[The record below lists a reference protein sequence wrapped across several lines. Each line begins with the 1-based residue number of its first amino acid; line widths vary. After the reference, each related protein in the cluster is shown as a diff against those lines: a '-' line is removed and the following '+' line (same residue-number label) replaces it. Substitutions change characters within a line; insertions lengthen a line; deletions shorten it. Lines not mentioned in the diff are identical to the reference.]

1 MFPKSDH
8 YLVTS
13 IGRREFVATTLW
25 LGWPGATRT
34 RLLTVRVN
42 VMFDQAANSNK
53 GLEPAEIALF
63 RSYQAHAASEF
74 AISGIRFDVHYTEG
88 AYLRDGGFAD
98 IPERFLS
105 RGMINLFVTQSLRY
119 DIDRNRTGGTSM
131 GPRAHVAGI
140 AADPFYK
147 SFLGLKEAHAT
158 TLPHEYA
165 HHFVL
170 DTQRSSTV
178 AGNFWADIRN
188 DYWLWR
194 QRHGVAIPEF
204 QLCLNSDW
212 AKVEG

>member
-1 MFPKSDH
+1 MRIPR
-8 YLVTS
+8 VTK
-13 IGRREFVATTLW
+13 IGRREFAATWLW
-25 LGWPGATRT
+25 LGWPGAIPS

-53 GLEPAEIALF
+53 GLGPTEIALF

-74 AISGIRFDVHYTEG
+74 AISGIRFDLHYTEG
-88 AYLRDGGFAD
+88 AYLRDGGIAE
-98 IPERFLS
+98 IPDRFMS
-105 RGMINLFVTQSLRY
+105 REMINLFVTQSLRY
-119 DIDRNRTGGTSM
+119 DIDRNRTGGSSM
-131 GPRAHVAGI
+131 GPRPHTLGI

-147 SFLGLKEAHAT
+147 TFVGLKESHAT

-170 DTQRSSTV
+170 DTQQASTV
-178 AGNFWADIRN
+178 VGNFLADLRN

-194 QRHGVAIPEF
+194 QRQGVVIPEF
-204 QLCLNSDW
+204 QRCLNSEW